1 MERIIGID
9 LGTTNSLVSVWQD
22 GRSRLIPNSL
32 GEYLTPSIVSIDEEG
47 HVYVG
52 KIAKERLTS
61 HPEHTAALFKR
72 FMGTEKTYALGGRE
86 YRPEELSALV
96 LRRLKEDAERY
107 LGTEI
112 KEAVISVPAYFN
124 DMARKATKDAGALAG
139 LHVERI
145 VNEPSAA
152 ALACRST
159 GGKGQAE
166 EDETLLVFD
175 FGGGTLDVSLVDCF
189 DNVVEIVSVSGDNR
203 LGGSDFDRA
212 VAEQFCK
219 EHGLCFD
226 ALSPQRQNV
235 ILRRA
240 AQAKCMLSETEQT
253 VMTVTDGEFQGQ
265 MELTNQK
272 LIQISMPL
280 FHRMLVPVRA
290 VLNDGQKERLEISKV
305 VLAGGSC
312 KMPTIQQYLRH
323 FLPYG
328 QMTVMDP
335 DHMIAAGVGVHAGI
349 KERKEEVKDLLLTDI
364 CPFTLGTGVY
374 NEADARRSIMA
385 PIIDRNSVLPCRKEQ
400 RFQTAKDFQKSVKID
415 VYQGEAYYVDEN
427 IYLGELSVD
436 VPMALKGQE
445 SITVCYTYDINGILV
460 VDVKV
465 DSTGKQARQVITT
478 GTYTLDPAE
487 LEQYLR
493 DLEQLHSLPADEED
507 NQMLIA
513 WGERLFAQ
521 TTGELREEIGRR
533 IQYFQHLV
541 NQEQDPY
548 KIRKQRK
555 YIADFFERADRYLD
569 TFADAWQRLEDD
581 SSWYEPDSGGADPY
595 GEGTE
600 SMAEEEDLK
609 WYDGHLTS

>member
-1 MERIIGID
+1 MGRIIGID
-9 LGTTNSLVSVWQD
+9 LGTTNSLASVWQD
-22 GRSRLIPNSL
+22 GESRLIPNSL
-32 GEYLTPSIVSIDEEG
+32 GEYLTPSIVSIDDSG
-47 HVYVG
+47 QVYVG
-52 KIAKERLTS
+52 KIAGERLTS

-72 FMGTEKTYALGGRE
+72 FMGTEKKYTLGGRE

-107 LGTEI
+107 LGEEV
-112 KEAVISVPAYFN
+112 KEAVVSVPAYFN

-152 ALACRST
+152 ALACR
-159 GGKGQAE
+159 GAGKEGQAR

-212 VAEQFCK
+212 VAEQFCR
-219 EHGLCFD
+219 ENDICFD
-226 ALSPQRQNV
+226 ALSPRRQN
-235 ILRRA
+235 ILLRSA
-240 AQAKCMLSETEQT
+240 AQAKCMLSETEHT
-253 VMTVTDGEFQGQ
+253 VMAVADGEFQRK
-265 MELTNQK
+265 MELTNKK

-280 FHRMLVPVRA
+280 FHRMLVPVKA
-290 VLNDGQKERLEISKV
+290 VLNDSQRERLEISQV

-312 KMPTIQQYLRH
+312 KMPTVQQYLRH
-323 FLPYG
+323 FLPCG
-328 QMTVMDP
+328 QMTVLDP
-335 DHMIAAGVGVHAGI
+335 DHMIAAGVGVYAGI
-349 KERKEEVKDLLLTDI
+349 KERNEEVKDLLLTDI

-374 NEADARRSIMA
+374 NKADVRRSIMA

-400 RFQTAKDFQKSVKID
+400 RFQTAADFQKSVKID
-415 VYQGEAYYVDEN
+415 VYQGESYYVDEN
-427 IYLGELSVD
+427 IYLGEISVD

-445 SITVCYTYDINGILV
+445 AVTVCYTYDINGILV

-478 GTYTLDPAE
+478 GKYTMDPAE
-487 LEQYLR
+487 LEQYLKA
-493 DLEQLHSLPADEED
+493 LEQLNTLPADAEE

-521 TTGELREEIGRR
+521 ATGELREEVGRR
-533 IQYFQHLV
+533 IQDFQYLM

-548 KIRKQRK
+548 KLKKSRKT
-555 YIADFFERADRYLD
+555 IADFFERVDSYLNS
-569 TFADAWQRLEDD
+569 FEEAWQDTEDD
-581 SSWYEPDSGGADPY
+581 SSWYHPD
-595 GEGTE
+595 
-600 SMAEEEDLK
+600 
-609 WYDGHLTS
+609 